1 MEGDGPSGSMVLYEY
16 SRLINTLDHLKV
28 ASQGGLLEAMFEPMR
43 TKAIKYRD
51 LALKCEPILMATML
65 HPAWRL
71 LLFANKFQSHHT
83 VAQALLLKKFNKR
96 QAILGPPTA
105 PTAKEAPSPIDPE
118 DEGYNFYPSN
128 PGTDDGEDEL
138 NRYHEVKY
146 SLGIKGNI
154 LAWWK
159 SQAPSFPVLA
169 SLARNYL
176 SCAASSASV
185 KQTFS
190 AAADICTTSRGALA
204 PQTIERCI
212 SSHLWIRKGVRASPP
227 RSLNRVPISH
237 LGTAAQKTPPTA
249 VLIGVRILR
258 ISSSVPLQTLDP
270 GIGSGPRIVHLNVN
284 VTRHHTST

>member
-1 MEGDGPSGSMVLYEY
+1 MEGDGPSCSMVLYKY
-16 SRLINTLDHLKV
+16 SCLIDTLDHLKV
-28 ASQGGLLEAMFEPMR
+28 ACQGGLLEAMFEPMR

-83 VAQALLLKKFNKR
+83 VAQALLLKKFKER

-138 NRYHEVKY
+138 NRYHKVKY

-159 SQAPSFPVLA
+159 HAELTLHRQAEESGGALVE
-169 SLARNYL
+169 SLA
-176 SCAASSASV
+176 
-185 KQTFS
+185 F
-190 AAADICTTSRGALA
+190 RGAGK
-204 PQTIERCI
+204 R
-212 SSHLWIRKGVRASPP
+212 RKVNRMHKVLKSLLRGVRASADAGDHGRLRNGGSGYTAEGLQGAGSTEGRKRGSERTRGGSGGGRPDL
-227 RSLNRVPISH
+227 RAAGGVP
-237 LGTAAQKTPPTA
+237 GPTG
-249 VLIGVRILR
+249 VGGVTRGVRGG
-258 ISSSVPLQTLDP
+258 D
-270 GIGSGPRIVHLNVN
+270 SG
-284 VTRHHTST
+284 